1 MDDAQGRIG
10 GPTCVSLVLRG
21 PQYQRYA
28 KPKIVQHETD
38 VCYWVQQLLRLFR
51 EQVDYLTSVARSV
64 EYSKCVRRG
73 LLDAARSATLRSTK
87 CCALRSAMNFSLNY

>member
-1 MDDAQGRIG
+1 MDNAQGRIG

-38 VCYWVQQLLRLFR
+38 VR
-51 EQVDYLTSVARSV
+51 
-64 EYSKCVRRG
+64 
-73 LLDAARSATLRSTK
+73 
-87 CCALRSAMNFSLNY
+87 